1 MADPHALLVAGARLL
16 DVHVDVA
23 HGGGDPERLVAGP
36 ARVGVPDER
45 VARLQLRAA
54 RLDPQDVRVRVPA
67 ELQLEPGDA
76 LLRSTAVNGRLTASP
91 VRYS

>member
-1 MADPHALLVAGARLL
+1 M
-16 DVHVDVA
+16 
-23 HGGGDPERLVAGP
+23 AGP

-45 VARLQLRAA
+45 VARLQLRPA

-76 LLRSTAVNGRLTASP
+76 LLISTAANGRFTELS
-91 VRYS
+91 